1 MKIFLFD
8 PEYDYELEDYEA
20 NLEEAIEAFYDLP
33 DVEGTFFGIFDRN
46 NRFVQFAWKSQ
57 DKWLID
63 IPSDSFET
71 TGESFQLYGSYN
83 ECIKIINTLFDDTTV
98 SQLQLQIENK
108 TLFKDTDECLLNPDG
123 LLTQDK
129 PKENRNRWNL
139 LDDSED

>member
-33 DVEGTFFGIFDRN
+33 DVEGAFFGIFDHN
-46 NRFVQFAWKSQ
+46 NRFVQFAWNAQ
-57 DKWLID
+57 DEWLID

-71 TGESFQLYGSYN
+71 TGKAFQLYGSYDK
-83 ECIKIINTLFDDTTV
+83 CIKIINTLFDDTTV
-98 SQLQLQIENK
+98 SQLQVQIENK
-108 TLFKDTDECLLNPDG
+108 TLFKDTDEPLLNPDG
-123 LLTQDK
+123 FLTQDK
-129 PKENRNRWNL
+129 PKENKNRWNL